1 MCKDIEGAQDIISNI
16 NKKFGNISQHPFY
29 LFNNFKL
36 SRFEIDEYFEDIA
49 LFLNQ
54 MKLINKNLEDI
65 KSNFNFQKSDFFSSK
80 LNFEK
85 SLVQF

>member
-1 MCKDIEGAQDIISNI
+1 MCKDIEGARGIISNI
-16 NKKFGNISQHPFY
+16 NKKFRKHFPCHPFF

-54 MKLINKNLEDI
+54 MKLINQNLEDM
-65 KSNFNFQKSDFFSSK
+65 KSNFEFS
-80 LNFEK
+80 EIW
-85 SLVQF
+85 